1 MRTALP
7 LTAVLALLA
16 AATPVSAAERKYSV
30 TDFDRIR
37 IDGPFNVKLVTR
49 SSPFARAK
57 AGSQGA
63 LDRLKLEVQG
73 RTLVIRT
80 DRSAWGGYPGDP
92 AQPVELSVGT
102 HGLVAA
108 WVNGAGSVAIDRVR
122 GLKFDL
128 AVEGSGSGSIAQA
141 EVDDLRVRFAGTATG
156 QVSGKAQKFSAH
168 VRGASSLDASG
179 LAVKDAVIAAEGPA
193 NVSAMVSSSAKV
205 DAYGTAQVKLE
216 GRPACTSRIYGSA
229 SVTGCK

>member
-1 MRTALP
+1 MRIALP
-7 LTAVLALLA
+7 LMTPLLLLA
-16 AATPVSAAERKYSV
+16 AAAPLSAAERKYSV

-37 IDGPFNVKLVTR
+37 VEGPFNVKLVTR
-49 SSPFARAK
+49 SSPFARAQ
-57 AGSQGA
+57 AGSLAA
-63 LDRLKLEVQG
+63 LDRLKVEVQG
-73 RTLVIRT
+73 RTLVIRA

-102 HGLVAA
+102 HGLTSA

-156 QVSGKAQKFSAH
+156 QVSGKVPKFSAH
-168 VRGASSLDASG
+168 VGGASSLDASR
-179 LAVKDAVIAAEGPA
+179 LTVKDAVIAAEGPA
-193 NVSAMVSSSAKV
+193 NVSARISSSAKV

>member
-1 MRTALP
+1 MRIALP
-7 LTAVLALLA
+7 FLAVLMALA
-16 AATPVSAAERKYSV
+16 AAAPVNAAERRYSV

-37 IDGPFNVKLVTR
+37 VDGPFNVKLVTR
-49 SSPFARAK
+49 SSPFARAQ
-57 AGSQGA
+57 AGSQAA
-63 LDRLKLEVQG
+63 LDRLKIDVQG
-73 RTLVIRT
+73 RTLVIRA
-80 DRSAWGGYPGDP
+80 DKSAWGGYPGDP
-92 AQPVELSVGT
+92 AQPVEISVGT
-102 HGLVAA
+102 HGLTSA
-108 WVNGAGSVAIDRVR
+108 WVNGSGSVAIDRVR

-141 EVDDLRVRFAGTATG
+141 EIDDLRVRFAGTATG
-156 QVSGKAQKFSAH
+156 QVSGKAPKFSAH
-168 VRGASSLDASG
+168 IRGASSLDASG

-193 NVSAMVSSSAKV
+193 NISASVSSSAKI